1 MEKRKFLVGSEIY
14 DKLDLK
20 ISQARDMI
28 LAALKDK
35 RPIIVRHHSDTDG
48 YCAAVAIERAILSL
62 LPDYHR
68 RESDMYYY
76 YRRLPSRTPYYDFM
90 DASKDLTSV
99 LSDHVRHGHKI
110 PLVIVL
116 DNGSSQED
124 LAALRKLKIYDVQT
138 MVIDHHTINPDNDRY
153 IDLHLNPRQIEDS
166 FRISAGMLAAEVAFR
181 ISPHL
186 DDLPLVAAVA
196 GVGDRITGDIVEG
209 YIGQSQK
216 SAQDLKKISDCLD
229 FEGFMLG
236 FTESRYLID
245 DLLGK
250 DKKKQEKL
258 LDLIYSIVKAKKDQ
272 VLESIKHYMK
282 IEQAGSMAIA
292 SLEYDMISFPNEYP
306 RYGIIVSMMLRHA
319 KSLTQKPVLAYGIS
333 DSKATFRIDDGLDI
347 YFQRFIDTIRHT
359 LPYAQVKGGG
369 HEKAGTISFVPMA
382 RQKVQDLIN
391 RIARGEA

>member
-1 MEKRKFLVGSEIY
+1 MENSKFLVDSEIY
-14 DKLDLK
+14 EKLDLK
-20 ISQARDMI
+20 IGQARDMI
-28 LAALKDK
+28 ISALKEK

-68 RESDMYYY
+68 RESDIYYY
-76 YRRLPSRTPYYDFM
+76 YKRLPSRTPYYDFM
-90 DASKDLTSV
+90 DASKDLTSI
-99 LSDHVRHGHKI
+99 LSDRIRHGHKI

-116 DNGSSQED
+116 DNGSSLED
-124 LAALRKLKIYDVQT
+124 LPALKKLKIYDVQT
-138 MVIDHHTINPDNDRY
+138 MVIDHHTINTDNDRY

-196 GVGDRITGDIVEG
+196 GVGDRIKGDIIEG
-209 YIGQSQK
+209 YIERSK
-216 SAQDLKKISDCLD
+216 KKHEELKRISDCLD
-229 FEGFMLG
+229 FEGFILG

-250 DKKKQEKL
+250 DPEKQKKL
-258 LDLIYSIVKAKKDQ
+258 LELIYSIVKTKKDL
-272 VLESIKHYMK
+272 VLDSIKHYMTM
-282 IEQAGSMAIA
+282 EETDEMAIA
-292 SLEYDMISFPNEYP
+292 SLEYDRISFPNEYP
-306 RYGIIVSMMLRHA
+306 RYGIIVSMMLKYA
-319 KSLTQKPVLAYGIS
+319 KTLTNKPVLAYGIS
-333 DSKATFRIDDGLDI
+333 DSKLTFRIDDSLDKV
-347 YFQRFIDTIRHT
+347 FQTFIDTIRSE

-382 RQKVQDLIN
+382 RQQVQELVIK
-391 RIARGEA
+391 IARGGA